1 MARRRAKH
9 LDNAHHELESWASWV
24 HLHQGENGVM
34 GQQISNYDGI
44 TTDTPPKALIPRI
57 DMPRHISL
65 VERAYDDAPSSHKD
79 TIRIKYLEL
88 GKVSRHSED
97 RMLEYISGVLFGGK
111 YEASRAKKERE
122 RESKAYYKR
131 AQVVGV

>member
-34 GQQISNYDGI
+34 GAQISNYDGI
-44 TTDTPPKALIPRI
+44 STDTPPKALIPRI
-57 DMPRHISL
+57 DMPRQISL
-65 VERAYDDAPSSHKD
+65 VGQAYDDAPESHKD

-88 GKVSRHSED
+88 GKISRHAED
-97 RMLEYISGVLFGGK
+97 RMLEYISGVLFGGR
-111 YEASRAKKERE
+111 YEASRVKKDRK
-122 RESKAYYKR
+122 RGASRYSKA
-131 AQVVGV
+131 AQTVGV